1 MIDIRP
7 AAARTVDLLTAVTDR
22 QLSLATP
29 CPDACVGDLMD
40 HLGAFAVRFIA
51 AARKETDGPLPP
63 APKPSGGNLE
73 AGWRERLSR
82 DLLAVAEA
90 WHDPRAWEGTT
101 FAGSIELPAEVAGLV
116 ALDELIVH
124 GWDIAAATGQPYEPA
139 AADEIEAAM
148 AFVTGFEAPRDGRLF
163 GPVVPVPGD
172 ATELDRLLGL
182 TGRDPQWRPPA
193 RVGAAAQRATNW
205 AGAGG

>member
-7 AAARTVDLLTAVTDR
+7 AAERTVGLVAAVTDG

-29 CPDACVGDLMD
+29 CPDLRVGDLID
-40 HLGAFAVRFIA
+40 HLGAFAVRFVA

-63 APKPSGGNLE
+63 APPPSGANLE

-82 DLLAVAEA
+82 DLLAVGDA
-90 WHDPRAWEGTT
+90 WQDPQAWEGTT
-101 FAGSIELPAEVAGLV
+101 FAGSIELPAEVAGVV

-139 AADEIEAAM
+139 PDEIEAAT
-148 AFVTGFEAPRDGRLF
+148 AFVTSFEAPRDGRLF

-172 ATELDRLLGL
+172 AAELDRLLGL
-182 TGRDPQWRPPA
+182 TGRDPQWRP
-193 RVGAAAQRATNW
+193 AT
-205 AGAGG
+205 